1 MLKKFVIQFGEVIIN
16 ALVIVGLLIS
26 VVAGFSAMAY
36 SFIGGLI
43 TLVASVAGVVL
54 FALVIYLLI
63 DIRDSLKNSSPNNL
77 S

>member
-1 MLKKFVIQFGEVIIN
+1 
-16 ALVIVGLLIS
+16 
-26 VVAGFSAMAY
+26 MAY

-43 TLVASVAGVVL
+43 TLVAGVAGVVL

>member
-1 MLKKFVIQFGEVIIN
+1 MLKNFVIQFGEIIIN
-16 ALVIVGLLIS
+16 TLVIVGLLIS

-43 TLVASVAGVVL
+43 TLITGVVL

-63 DIRDSLKNSSPNNL
+63 DIRDSLKILDNK
-77 S
+77 